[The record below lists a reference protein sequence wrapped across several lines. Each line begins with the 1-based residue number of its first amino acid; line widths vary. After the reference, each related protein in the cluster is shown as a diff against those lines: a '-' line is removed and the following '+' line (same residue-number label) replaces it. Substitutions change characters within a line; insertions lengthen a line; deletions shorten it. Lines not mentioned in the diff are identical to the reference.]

1 MACAAAI
8 SDVQAAPGHA
18 SRRRPSPASRRTP
31 AVPEAAQVARGAAA
45 RRWERARGPSSRPTT
60 CNGHTPV
67 KRAWIEKRRSVTQK
81 HARLALFRATR
92 SRVRGAWP
100 PARLALTRP
109 ASASRLAEHAMGPP
123 GAALLARCA
132 AQSCEKQGGLLS
144 LSMAQRGCWCSRAAV
159 QWREGLIG
167 GDLVLL
173 QRAQHAPSPGA
184 ETCWWA
190 TGASFSVLSLAL
202 CSMSQY
208 SCCAD
213 RRAGRVVPRVEREAR
228 GARLSVNPAAH
239 ARRQGCSTGD
249 WHCGDAVAVTP
260 TLLCRS
266 KAPVLCFF
274 AAEI

>member
-1 MACAAAI
+1 MRDLH
-8 SDVQAAPGHA
+8 SF
-18 SRRRPSPASRRTP
+18 
-31 AVPEAAQVARGAAA
+31 VPLARGCAGHGLP
-45 RRWERARGPSSRPTT
+45 RGSRSLGLPPAH
-60 CNGHTPV
+60 GWLSTPWV
-67 KRAWIEKRRSVTQK
+67 RLVRRS
-81 HARLALFRATR
+81 
-92 SRVRGAWP
+92 
-100 PARLALTRP
+100 
-109 ASASRLAEHAMGPP
+109 
-123 GAALLARCA
+123 LLARCA
-132 AQSCEKQGGLLS
+132 AQSCKKQGGLLS
-144 LSMAQRGCWCSRAAV
+144 LSIAQRGCWCSRAAV
-159 QWREGLIG
+159 RWREGLIG
-167 GDLVLL
+167 GVILL
-173 QRAQHAPSPGA
+173 HQRAQHAPSPGD

-266 KAPVLCFF
+266 KAPVLCFL

>member
-1 MACAAAI
+1 MCKPTQGVWQPAGCVSCELVCVCVSLVRVVI
-8 SDVQAAPGHA
+8 IC
-18 SRRRPSPASRRTP
+18 PASTHTALVSSP
-31 AVPEAAQVARGAAA
+31 SLAVLHL
-45 RRWERARGPSSRPTT
+45 STYLPT
-60 CNGHTPV
+60 
-67 KRAWIEKRRSVTQK
+67 VTEK

-92 SRVRGAWP
+92 SPVRGAWP

-109 ASASRLAEHAMGPP
+109 ASASRLAERYAMGPP

-167 GDLVLL
+167 GDLVLH

-208 SCCAD
+208 SC
-213 RRAGRVVPRVEREAR
+213 RLVVD
-228 GARLSVNPAAH
+228 S
-239 ARRQGCSTGD
+239 STK
-249 WHCGDAVAVTP
+249 WSTVY
-260 TLLCRS
+260 
-266 KAPVLCFF
+266 PVYR
-274 AAEI
+274 

>member
-1 MACAAAI
+1 M
-8 SDVQAAPGHA
+8 
-18 SRRRPSPASRRTP
+18 
-31 AVPEAAQVARGAAA
+31 
-45 RRWERARGPSSRPTT
+45 
-60 CNGHTPV
+60 
-67 KRAWIEKRRSVTQK
+67 
-81 HARLALFRATR
+81 
-92 SRVRGAWP
+92 RGAWP

-167 GDLVLL
+167 GDLVLH

-213 RRAGRVVPRVEREAR
+213 RRRGASCREWSERLEAR
-228 GARLSVNPAAH
+228 G
-239 ARRQGCSTGD
+239 
-249 WHCGDAVAVTP
+249 
-260 TLLCRS
+260 CRS
-266 KAPVLCFF
+266 TLRRMRAAKAARQATGIVATRSPLLQLCFADQKRPSF
-274 AAEI
+274 AF

>member
-1 MACAAAI
+1 MPWRDRKKKSFKTE
-8 SDVQAAPGHA
+8 SDA
-18 SRRRPSPASRRTP
+18 
-31 AVPEAAQVARGAAA
+31 
-45 RRWERARGPSSRPTT
+45 
-60 CNGHTPV
+60 
-67 KRAWIEKRRSVTQK
+67 VTQK

-92 SRVRGAWP
+92 SPVRGAWP

-167 GDLVLL
+167 GDLVLH

-266 KAPVLCFF
+266 KAPVLCFL